1 MYFEN
6 TISKAN
12 SGLTYNIH
20 DHIKFRRDPI
30 NMLPIYDFMLPT
42 CDLEAA
48 YVWLKITITIG
59 EEHYLL

>member
-6 TISKAN
+6 SISKAN

-42 CDLEAA
+42 CDL
-48 YVWLKITITIG
+48 KSIT
-59 EEHYLL
+59 LPAQD